1 VGKNFPTGLRE
12 LPWSIMLSVYTI
24 LVLEIEEDSR
34 IRRAKHL
41 KVNAMG

>member
-1 VGKNFPTGLRE
+1 
-12 LPWSIMLSVYTI
+12 MLSVYTI